1 MNVKVNE
8 VSAFG
13 LVVTRD
19 QPPETRNERNFPISY
34 LLSAIFCPAGP
45 GVDGGERGDKLEI

>member
-1 MNVKVNE
+1 VNVKVNE